1 MFCFSLMRLAANSVF
16 TTSTE
21 IIFKNALYFFQERST
36 QQTICNYPMVRNFGR
51 CSGFYWEEEYVELV
65 QKYLA
70 QQADT
75 AANEAVIQPKKP
87 KDVAQSGDL
96 SVLVEIGREILVLLK
111 CILAL
116 VLLVVVGIV
125 YIVAMLS

>member
-1 MFCFSLMRLAANSVF
+1 M
-16 TTSTE
+16 
-21 IIFKNALYFFQERST
+21 
-36 QQTICNYPMVRNFGR
+36 
-51 CSGFYWEEEYVELV
+51 

-75 AANEAVIQPKKP
+75 TANEAVIQPKKP
-87 KDVAQSGDL
+87 KDVAQSLDL
-96 SVLVEIGREILVLLK
+96 SILVEIGREILVLLK

-125 YIVAMLS
+125 YIIAMLS

>member
-1 MFCFSLMRLAANSVF
+1 
-16 TTSTE
+16 
-21 IIFKNALYFFQERST
+21 
-36 QQTICNYPMVRNFGR
+36 
-51 CSGFYWEEEYVELV
+51 V

-70 QQADT
+70 QQADM

-87 KDVAQSGDL
+87 KDVEQMGDL
-96 SVLVEIGREILVLLK
+96 SVLAGIDREILVLLK

-116 VLLVVVGIV
+116 VFLVVVGIV